1 MGPFSIPTLRARTT
15 LRAGAINDLHR
26 LTVSLRGGFE
36 QQARCQLFR
45 FIGQL
50 DAYSDKQFLEFIES
64 HRHGGHP
71 HPHRLPLVLD
81 LTHIDFMD
89 SSGLGALVV
98 LAKNCKDQ
106 KQQFL
111 VAGNARVMQIV
122 KLVRL
127 EEFLN
132 FQPDLDAALGKLPA

>member
-1 MGPFSIPTLRARTT
+1 
-15 LRAGAINDLHR
+15 
-26 LTVSLRGGFE
+26 LRGGFE

>member
-1 MGPFSIPTLRARTT
+1 MGPFSIPTLRAITT

-50 DAYSDKQFLEFIES
+50 DAYSDKQFLEFIEH
-64 HRHGGHP
+64 HRLGSTA
-71 HPHRLPLVLD
+71 LPLVLD

-98 LAKNCKDQ
+98 LAKGCKERN
-106 KQQFL
+106 QQFL
-111 VAGNARVMQIV
+111 LAGNVRVMQIV

-127 EEFLN
+127 EQFLN

>member
-50 DAYSDKQFLEFIES
+50 DAYSDKQFLEFIENNRLGS
-64 HRHGGHP
+64 SA
-71 HPHRLPLVLD
+71 LPLVLD

-98 LAKNCKDQ
+98 LAKGCKERH
-106 KQQFL
+106 QQFL
-111 VAGNARVMQIV
+111 LAGNVRVMQIV

-127 EEFLN
+127 EQFLN